1 MPVPDTRLT
10 RFSDPAATATG
21 WDETRRA
28 LEEAELFWLSTVR
41 TDGRP
46 HVTPVVAA
54 WAEGAIW
61 FCTGPGEQ
69 KFANLQ
75 ANPHVVITTGCNR
88 WDGGMDVVVEGDAV
102 QISDDAVL
110 GRIAEA
116 FTAKW
121 DGRWRYTARDG
132 AFHDPDI
139 GGTAMV
145 FSVTPVKVFAHAKGD
160 PFGETRHRF

>member
-10 RFSDPAATATG
+10 RFSAPAATATG

-28 LEEAELFWLSTVR
+28 LAGAELFWLSTVR

-54 WAEGAIW
+54 WVEDAIW
-61 FCTGPGEQ
+61 FCTGAGEQ

-75 ANPHVVITTGCNR
+75 ANPHVVITTGCNT
-88 WDGGMDVVVEGDAV
+88 WDGGMDVVVEGEAAQV
-102 QISDDAVL
+102 TDDAVL

-132 AFHDPDI
+132 AFHDPDM
-139 GGTAMV
+139 GSAAMV